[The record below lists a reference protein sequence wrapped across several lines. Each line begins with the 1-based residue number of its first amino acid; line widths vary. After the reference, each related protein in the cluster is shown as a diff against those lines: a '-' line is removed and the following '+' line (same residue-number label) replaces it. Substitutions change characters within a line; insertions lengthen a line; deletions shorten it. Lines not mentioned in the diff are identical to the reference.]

1 MRIIQPVSKQFNTN
15 LCDMA
20 ILKNLEK
27 LLHDSKAKYEIVK
40 HKTVFTAFDSAVTQH
55 INPREV
61 VKALVLKIGAK
72 KHILALIS
80 ADKNLNKKKLLISVN
95 KWLKEKGE
103 KAVKDVEFAKEAWM
117 KKNLKG
123 KVGATIPIGSIN
135 KMTAFIDN
143 GLLKNKFLLISTG
156 DYEKSIK
163 IATKKF
169 LQLDEMMRG
178 AFSEAKKKQK
188 KKNNQK

>member
-1 MRIIQPVSKQFNTN
+1 
-15 LCDMA
+15 MA
-20 ILKNLEK
+20 IIKDLER
-27 LLHDSKAKYEIVK
+27 LLQDSKVKYEIVK
-40 HKTVFTAFDSAVTQH
+40 HKTVFTAIDSAITQH
-55 INPREV
+55 MDPKEV
-61 VKALVLKIGAK
+61 VKTLVVQIGAK
-72 KHILALIS
+72 KHILALI
-80 ADKNLNKKKLLISVN
+80 AANKNLDKKKLLKEVN
-95 KWLKEKGE
+95 KWLKKEGE
-103 KAVKDVEFAKEAWM
+103 KATEAVEFAKEAWM

-143 GLLKNKFLLISTG
+143 GLLKNKFLLINTG
-156 DYEKSIK
+156 DYERSIK

-169 LQLDEMMRG
+169 LQLEEMIKG